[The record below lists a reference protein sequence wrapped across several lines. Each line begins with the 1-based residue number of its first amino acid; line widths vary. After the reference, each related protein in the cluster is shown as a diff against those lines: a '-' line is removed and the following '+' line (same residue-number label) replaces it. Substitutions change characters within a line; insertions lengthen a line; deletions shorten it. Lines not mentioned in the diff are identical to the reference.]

1 MVEDFVARNSHNKGM
16 GVETYGGKAERLID
30 NERKTY
36 PLYVRDTRMILR
48 GQIFLEED
56 FSVTSLSIPLGF
68 HELFIFLM
76 FSLLSNTI
84 TGFLLSQGNQ
94 GNQGKSENL
103 KIGQRISSKT
113 RKFHGCQGKVRE
125 FY

>member
-1 MVEDFVARNSHNKGM
+1 MVEDFVARSSHNKGM
-16 GVETYGGKAERLID
+16 GVETYGSKVERLVD
-30 NERKTY
+30 DERKTY
-36 PLYVRDTRMILR
+36 PLYVRDIRMILG

-56 FSVTSLSIPLGF
+56 LSVTSLSIPLGF

-84 TGFLLSQGNQ
+84 TGLLLSQ

-103 KIGQRISSKT
+103 KIGQGISSKT

>member
-1 MVEDFVARNSHNKGM
+1 MVEDFVARSSHNKGM
-16 GVETYGGKAERLID
+16 GVETYGSKVERLVD
-30 NERKTY
+30 DERKTY
-36 PLYVRDTRMILR
+36 PLYVRDIRMILG

-56 FSVTSLSIPLGF
+56 LSVTSLSIPLGF

-84 TGFLLSQGNQ
+84 TGLLLSQGS
-94 GNQGKSENL
+94 QGKSENL
-103 KIGQRISSKT
+103 KIGQGISSKT

>member
-1 MVEDFVARNSHNKGM
+1 MVEDFVARSSHNKGM
-16 GVETYGGKAERLID
+16 GVETYGSKVERLVD
-30 NERKTY
+30 DDRKTY
-36 PLYVRDTRMILR
+36 PLYVRDIRMILG

-56 FSVTSLSIPLGF
+56 LSVTSLSIPLGF

-84 TGFLLSQGNQ
+84 TGLLLSQ

-103 KIGQRISSKT
+103 KIGQGISSKT

>member
-1 MVEDFVARNSHNKGM
+1 MVEDFVARSSHNKGM
-16 GVETYGGKAERLID
+16 GVETYGSKVERLVD
-30 NERKTY
+30 DDRKTY
-36 PLYVRDTRMILR
+36 PLYVRDIRMILG

-56 FSVTSLSIPLGF
+56 LSVTSLSIPLGF

-84 TGFLLSQGNQ
+84 TGLLLSQGS
-94 GNQGKSENL
+94 QGKSENL
-103 KIGQRISSKT
+103 KIGQGISSKT

>member
-1 MVEDFVARNSHNKGM
+1 MVEDFVARSSHNKGM

-84 TGFLLSQGNQ
+84 TGLLLSQ

-103 KIGQRISSKT
+103 KIGQGISSKT